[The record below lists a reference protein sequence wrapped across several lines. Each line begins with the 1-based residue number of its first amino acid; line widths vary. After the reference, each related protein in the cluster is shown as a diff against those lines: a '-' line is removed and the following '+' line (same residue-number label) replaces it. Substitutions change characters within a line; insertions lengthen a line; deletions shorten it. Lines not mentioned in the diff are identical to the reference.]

1 MATISSPRPH
11 SPTSSTRMQSPNV
24 TQSPSDTPNSSVR
37 TSLDLPTPAD
47 APAPITTAQH
57 RNRAALRDYYNLKSK
72 QPGPQNLSRTASIAS
87 TTSTATVT
95 STAVPE
101 IRVSTDTD
109 PASISTSISTAP
121 LDDPSFEPEPYISS
135 LLASSNLKTVLKVE
149 ATLISELRN
158 LDGERKALVYDN
170 YSKLIKATRTIGGMR
185 MNMNGEERGVGGR
198 GGVGD
203 RRGGGLSKDG
213 MRDLGRRVEGVR
225 RLAEEL
231 GRGGVEGE
239 GQEGAEE
246 RKEVKAQRE
255 KRELVRWVLDGPRRL
270 SKMVENGHMQ
280 EAEAEWKVIGRLLDK
295 WDGVKGVEE
304 IRKACEEAMRTAE
317 VGGENNGAG

>member
-11 SPTSSTRMQSPNV
+11 SPTSSTRIQSPNV

-47 APAPITTAQH
+47 LPAQTTTAQN

-87 TTSTATVT
+87 TASTTTVT
-95 STAVPE
+95 STAIPE
-101 IRVSTDTD
+101 IRISTDTD
-109 PASISTSISTAP
+109 PASTSTSISTAP

-149 ATLISELRN
+149 ATLVSELRN

-170 YSKLIKATRTIGGMR
+170 YSKLIKATKTIGGMR
-185 MNMNGEERGVGGR
+185 MNMNGEERGTSRR

-203 RRGGGLSKDG
+203 RRVGGLSKDG

-231 GRGGVEGE
+231 GGGVEGE
-239 GQEGAEE
+239 VQESVEE
-246 RKEVKAQRE
+246 RKEAKEQRE
-255 KRELVRWVLDGPRRL
+255 KRELVRWVLDGPQRL
-270 SKMVENGHMQ
+270 SRMVENGHMQ

-295 WDGVKGVEE
+295 WDGIKGVEE
-304 IRKACEEAMRTAE
+304 TRRACEEAMRTEE
-317 VGGENNGAG
+317 VGGENNEAG

>member
-24 TQSPSDTPNSSVR
+24 AQSPSDTPDSSVR

-47 APAPITTAQH
+47 PPAPTTTAQH

-72 QPGPQNLSRTASIAS
+72 QPGQQNISRTASIGSTAS
-87 TTSTATVT
+87 TVTVT
-95 STAVPE
+95 STAIPE
-101 IRVSTDTD
+101 IHVSTDTD
-109 PASISTSISTAP
+109 PASTSTSISTAP

-149 ATLISELRN
+149 ATLVSELRN

-185 MNMNGEERGVGGR
+185 MNMNGEERSTSGR
-198 GGVGD
+198 GGGGD
-203 RRGGGLSKDG
+203 RRVGGLSKDG

-239 GQEGAEE
+239 GQKGAEE
-246 RKEVKAQRE
+246 RKEAKEQRE
-255 KRELVRWVLDGPRRL
+255 KRELVRWVLDGPQRL
-270 SKMVENGHMQ
+270 SEMVENEHMQ

-304 IRKACEEAMRTAE
+304 TRRACEEAMRTVE
-317 VGGENNGAG
+317 VGGKKNGAG